1 MLCLMT
7 DDDCSRHSSRESRG
21 AWRGTIIAVVVLPL
35 EYFCQYHLVGI
46 VKIAKAHS
54 RLSVWRVIVRRSDL
68 TSLFSFDFLFRFFIS
83 HICFCISSGQVGGE
97 MGRYMK

>member
-7 DDDCSRHSSRESRG
+7 DDDCSRHSSRVSRG

-54 RLSVWRVIVRRSDL
+54 RLSVWRVIVRRCDL
-68 TSLFSFDFLFRFFIS
+68 TSLFSFDSFCFGFLFLIFIS
-83 HICFCISSGQVGGE
+83 VLPQ
-97 MGRYMK
+97 GR